1 MGGAERNKFCTDGR
15 MAFRGREKKL
25 RRVSKGTLFFFF
37 RANLSGRT
45 SAARWAAL
53 LLPST
58 ATRATTAGGSLLQPQ
73 ANDRVG
79 AVPAA

>member
-1 MGGAERNKFCTDGR
+1 MGGVERNKFCTDGR

-25 RRVSKGTLFFFF
+25 RRVSKGTLFFF

-45 SAARWAAL
+45 SAAGWAAL
-53 LLPST
+53 LLPSAATKRSAT
-58 ATRATTAGGSLLQPQ
+58 ADGSLLQPQ
-73 ANDRVG
+73 ANDRIG